1 LSRDSESRRSATKL
15 AERAEQP
22 RRRKLT
28 IANLALLL
36 FAVAAAAS
44 GQLLLKTGMNGARL
58 RANSGEKSLAVAA
71 ATTPY
76 VWLGLMVFGIS
87 AIAWMVSLSNI
98 PLSIAYPFNA
108 LGFLTI
114 LIGSAVL
121 LHEKT
126 NIWTWVGT
134 AAVIGGLLTVV
145 LTRQQ

>member
-1 LSRDSESRRSATKL
+1 
-15 AERAEQP
+15 
-22 RRRKLT
+22 LT
-28 IANLALLL
+28 IGSLALLL
-36 FAVAAAAS
+36 FAVATAAC
-44 GQLLLKTGMNGARL
+44 GQLLLKSGMNGARL
-58 RANSGEKSLAVAA
+58 RANTGDKSLAVAA

-87 AIAWMVSLSNI
+87 ALAWMVSLSNI

-114 LIGSAVL
+114 LVGSAVV

-134 AAVIGGLLTVV
+134 SAVVAGLLTVV

>member
-1 LSRDSESRRSATKL
+1 MSRDSESRRSATKL
-15 AERAEQP
+15 AERAEPP

-28 IANLALLL
+28 IASLALLL
-36 FAVAAAAS
+36 FAVASAAC

-58 RANSGEKSLAVAA
+58 RANTGEKSLAVAA
-71 ATTPY
+71 VTTPY
-76 VWLGLMVFGIS
+76 VWLGLTVFGIS

-114 LIGSAVL
+114 LVGSAVV

-134 AAVIGGLLTVV
+134 SAVIAGLLTVV

>member
-1 LSRDSESRRSATKL
+1 LSRDSEPQRSATKL
-15 AERAEQP
+15 ADPVEQP

-36 FAVAAAAS
+36 FAVGAAAC

-58 RANSGEKSLAVAA
+58 RVTNGEKSLALAA
-71 ATTPY
+71 ATTPL
-76 VWLGLMVFGIS
+76 VWVGLTVFGIS

-114 LIGSAVL
+114 LVGSAVV
-121 LHEKT
+121 LHERT

-134 AAVIGGLLTVV
+134 SAVVAGLLTVV